1 MNIITCKQLE
11 KYKDKNGKIIGYRL
25 VDTNGNQT
33 QMKAEDLK
41 AGIRAGNLNVVN
53 LTLTKDGRLVDGA
66 EPKEPKAPAVTQ
78 READQRKKDSE
89 VIDFVDSIQNK
100 EQDTYLNYNGVLAEV
115 RQRNNKVLGYIVKN
129 GGIEFDT
136 QSEIVEWVEEDPEA
150 LPNVRLGA
158 NNKIMVCYTNPN
170 EALEIQKLISKQVI
184 KNIPKQS
191 PVKIE
196 EEWEV
201 LSYYSDECLKSE
213 YGDFIKIGAFLYKV
227 RNQYNDFEK
236 RPFTVKEIESRMKEH
251 ESILDYIMYAKNLIK
266 RIVMRLCR
274 SFNNKIFKVLSEDNY
289 YENTQYI
296 DFGDFYYDLQDYNIE
311 KTHEVPEYDLY
322 KAVMTTNNRDKAIE
336 MLKLLKYNI
345 VIHLCRNAYDKTRPR
360 GTRATIL
367 VKLFKEC
374 ISKLNIVPSENE
386 LIRVIEVISLDDYK
400 NVQTKELVQ
409 AARAVCKLN
418 NAYNSL
424 GKDDTIITNYQ
435 KDNWY
440 NKITRNI
447 IRLFVDENWDMI
459 CKGDTAKQLL
469 QLKMPYWFDG
479 CYKIRAHINWID
491 NESSYIVNSRE
502 KIMDAIV
509 EAYESDLE
517 SMRDITDGEKENI
530 VDFLYDIIFGKNTV
544 IEFITSREFY
554 SFFG

>member
-66 EPKEPKAPAVTQ
+66 EPKTPKEPAVAQ
-78 READQRKKDSE
+78 REVDQRKKDSE
-89 VIDFVDSIQNK
+89 VIDFVDSLQNV
-100 EQDTYLNYNGVLAEV
+100 EQDTYLNYKGVLAEV

-129 GGIEFDT
+129 GEIEFNT
-136 QSEIVEWVEEDPEA
+136 QSDIVERVKQDPEA
-150 LPNVRLGA
+150 IPNVRLGA

-184 KNIPKQS
+184 KNIPKHS

-196 EEWEV
+196 EEWEI
-201 LSYYSDECLKSE
+201 LSQYEDECLKSE

-227 RNQYNDFEK
+227 RNQYDDFEK
-236 RPFTVKEIESRMKEH
+236 RPFTVKEIESRMKEYKN
-251 ESILDYIMYAKNLIK
+251 IVDYIVDAKDLIK
-266 RIVMRLCR
+266 LIVMCLCR
-274 SFNNKIFKVLSEDNY
+274 SFNSKIFRKIPKYCDDRFRYMELE
-289 YENTQYI
+289 
-296 DFGDFYYDLQDYNIE
+296 YD
-311 KTHEVPEYDLY
+311 KEVPEYDLY
-322 KAVMTTNNRDKAIE
+322 KAVMTTDNRDRAIE
-336 MLKLLKYNI
+336 MLKLLKHIQMVYVCKSVWSKTI
-345 VIHLCRNAYDKTRPR
+345 SRSDDVDIAY
-360 GTRATIL
+360 
-367 VKLFKEC
+367 VELFKES
-374 ISKLNIVPSENE
+374 IIKLNVVQSENE
-386 LIRVIEVISLDDYK
+386 LMRVIEVISLDDYEK
-400 NVQTKELVQ
+400 VQTKELVYV
-409 AARAVCKLN
+409 ARTACKLN
-418 NAYNSL
+418 NAYGFYQ
-424 GKDDTIITNYQ
+424 GKQLITLFSDGYERNYRGH
-435 KDNWY
+435 DNPLHS
-440 NKITRNI
+440 KITENI

-544 IEFITSREFY
+544 IEFITDREFC
-554 SFFG
+554 